1 MLNFFFRYK
10 NKQINKKRLALFYAF
25 DRNLPTGSKT
35 H

>member
-1 MLNFFFRYK
+1 MLNFFLDTK
-10 NKQINKKRLALFYAF
+10 TNKLIKKRLALFYAF